1 VEPAVSARPDAVTGV
16 LAPEDF
22 RVDEVPLYAP
32 AGEGGHT
39 FVLVE
44 KRLRTTDDVARALAR
59 ACGVR
64 ARDVGYAGRKDRR
77 AVTTQWFSVPGLAP
91 DCALALSLPGV
102 RVLDAARHPHKLR
115 TGHLRGNRFRIAVR
129 GGDVAAAQ
137 DALARLERVGMPNRF
152 GDQRFGRGGANPERA
167 HALLAGGPAPG
178 DRRQARF
185 LLSALQA
192 AVFNDVLAAR
202 APRWDRVERGD
213 VAVVHASGG
222 LFRVDD
228 PEAEAAR
235 AAAFEISATGPI
247 FGTRVLAPG
256 GDVAE
261 CERAVLARHGI
272 DPDNPRVPRGIRLR
286 GARRSLR
293 VRPQAASVGSTA
305 DGLELCF
312 TLPAGSYA
320 TVLLEEVLGAP
331 ARRRP
336 PDDIASRVGVS

>member
-1 VEPAVSARPDAVTGV
+1 M
-16 LAPEDF
+16 
-22 RVDEVPLYAP
+22 
-32 AGEGGHT
+32 
-39 FVLVE
+39 
-44 KRLRTTDDVARALAR
+44 RLW
-59 ACGVR
+59 
-64 ARDVGYAGRKDRR
+64 RKK
-77 AVTTQWFSVPGLAP
+77 P
-91 DCALALSLPGV
+91 
-102 RVLDAARHPHKLR
+102 KLR
-115 TGHLRGNRFRIAVR
+115 
-129 GGDVAAAQ
+129 
-137 DALARLERVGMPNRF
+137 NRF

-167 HALLAGGPAPG
+167 HALLAGGPAPR

-202 APRWDRVERGD
+202 APRWDRVESGD

-235 AAAFEISATGPI
+235 AAAFEISPTGPI

-256 GDVAE
+256 GEVAE
-261 CERAVLARHGI
+261 CERAVLDRHGI
-272 DPDNPRVPRGIRLR
+272 DPGSLRVPRGIRLR

-293 VRPQAASVGSTA
+293 VRPQATSVRRVA
-305 DGLELCF
+305 DGLELRF

-331 ARRRP
+331 ARRRQS
-336 PDDIASRVGVS
+336 DDMASGAGVS

>member
-1 VEPAVSARPDAVTGV
+1 MELAVSAGPDSGSRV
-16 LAPEDF
+16 LAPEGF

-64 ARDVGYAGRKDRR
+64 ARDIGYAGRKDRL

-91 DCALALSLPGV
+91 DCALALSLPGA

-115 TGHLRGNRFRIAVR
+115 TGHLRGNRFQISVR

-137 DALARLERVGMPNRF
+137 DALARLECVGMPNRF
-152 GDQRFGRGGANPERA
+152 GDQRFGRDGSNPERA
-167 HALLAGGPAPG
+167 SALLAGGPPPR

-202 APRWDRVERGD
+202 APRWDRVEAGD

-235 AAAFEISATGPI
+235 AAAFEISPTGPI

-261 CERAVLARHGI
+261 CERAVLDRHGI
-272 DPDNPRVPRGIRLR
+272 DPGNLRVPRGIRLR

-293 VRPQAASVGSTA
+293 VRPQATSVRRVA
-305 DGLELCF
+305 DGLELRF

-331 ARRRP
+331 TRRR
-336 PDDIASRVGVS
+336 